1 MTLDLVFKFD
11 GDPTPK
17 VVEIKYD
24 PDVLKNAW
32 YYCGNNLGVPIFLED
47 CSIREMR
54 AGFVE
59 YIHQECALFK
69 DRVRELADQVADGVI
84 GSTSL
89 LRGKKTLHFYK
100 PTVERFGN
108 GDDSKYY
115 LIACEIFCLTGE
127 LKKLTSEEMD
137 NLPVIISWKG
147 PRLNFSTDEKEC
159 FKLITDIIFDFNQ
172 MQD

>member
-1 MTLDLVFKFD
+1 ML
-11 GDPTPK
+11 
-17 VVEIKYD
+17 
-24 PDVLKNAW
+24 
-32 YYCGNNLGVPIFLED
+32 
-47 CSIREMR
+47 
-54 AGFVE
+54 
-59 YIHQECALFK
+59 QECALFK

-172 MQD
+172 MQDQEFVSFPVGKHLFIPFLFSVKMNDFALVAWTIRVTHYLQFVI